1 MTLLKEKLIVGTLGS
16 ELKSWLQEPYL
27 YANDKQAY
35 REQREISIFTKLPT
49 SLEKNLNLQ

>member
-1 MTLLKEKLIVGTLGS
+1 MVGTLGS
-16 ELKSWLQEPYL
+16 ELKSWLQDPYL
-27 YANDKQAY
+27 YVNDKQAY